1 MNPAIEALKAKVAEF
16 PTTPGVYLWKN
27 AKDKVVYVG
36 KAKSLRARV
45 RSYFNV
51 SDQSVKTK
59 YLMMNVNQVEYI
71 LTKTEVEAFLLEAS
85 LIKKYR
91 PRYNIRLKDDKN
103 YPYIRASLE
112 DEFPR
117 FYFARRVQ
125 SDGAMY
131 FGPYSS
137 SLSVRETIRF
147 LNKTFKIRDC
157 TNGFFKTRSRP
168 CIAHQI
174 GQCTAP
180 CVKLVTQE
188 AYREDI
194 NSALQFLKGRS
205 TRILKDLSVRMKQAA
220 VEERFEHAARLRDSV
235 KAIERIWERQTV
247 VAMHKEYDQDVIAW
261 TGDYRGTL
269 IETLHVRGG
278 RVIGS
283 RPHFMNRFDS
293 TATDEDPR
301 EWFTSF
307 LNQYYLD
314 NVIPDEIILP
324 IDLGF
329 DMVKL
334 MQAVFIERQGK
345 KAKVMMATG
354 SEGKKLMDMTMSNAV
369 AHFKDAVSK
378 SDQQS
383 KGLEQ
388 IQAKFGLG
396 GIPRRL
402 ECYDISNFQGGEN
415 VASQVV
421 FEDGLPAKDEYRRYK
436 IKTVIGANDFASM
449 KEVLT
454 RRFGHTEWDDPD
466 LVVIDGG
473 KGQLKMAM
481 EALKE
486 IGRPDIPLV
495 GMAKART
502 QGEFYDQEV
511 QASQER
517 FFLPNRQNYVTFP
530 PTSEAHHILVG
541 IRDEAHRFAIT
552 YHRKLRGDRTL
563 ESVLDQIVGLG
574 DKRKR
579 ALLKEFGSIDR
590 IKSAQPED
598 LAQVSGM
605 NRVVAERVLIQLK
618 ELDEDPDG
626 PSAEDG
632 AGEDTGEVV
641 IDPTGAGNLD

>member
-1 MNPAIEALKAKVAEF
+1 MNPAIEGLKLKVAEF
-16 PTTPGVYLWKN
+16 PTTPGVYLWQN
-27 AKDKVVYVG
+27 AKGKIVYVG

-51 SDQSVKTK
+51 SDQSIKTK
-59 YLMMNVNQVEYI
+59 YLMMNVAEVEYI

-85 LIKKYR
+85 LIKKHR

-117 FYFARRVQ
+117 FYLARRVQ

-157 TNGFFKTRSRP
+157 TDGFFKTRQRP
-168 CIAHQI
+168 CISHQI

-180 CVKLVTQE
+180 CVRLVSTE
-188 AYREDI
+188 TYRADV
-194 NSALQFLKGRS
+194 NSGLQFLKGRS
-205 TRILKDLSVRMKQAA
+205 TRILKDLGERMKSAA
-220 VEERFEHAARLRDSV
+220 VEERFEYAGRLRDSI

-247 VAMHKEYDQDVIAW
+247 VAMHKDFDQDVVAY

-269 IETLHVRGG
+269 IETLHIRGG

-283 RPHFMNRFDS
+283 QPHFINRFDPS
-293 TATDEDPR
+293 AEHEDPR
-301 EWFTSF
+301 EWFMSF
-307 LNQYYLD
+307 LNQYYSE
-314 NVIPDEIILP
+314 NIIPDEIILP
-324 IDLGF
+324 LDLGF
-329 DMVKL
+329 DMNKL
-334 MQAVFIERQGK
+334 LQDVFIERQGK
-345 KAKVMMATG
+345 KCKILMATG
-354 SEGKKLMDMTMSNAV
+354 RDGKKLMDMTMDNAL

-388 IQAKFGLG
+388 IQAKFGLNE
-396 GIPRRL
+396 IPRRI
-402 ECYDISNFQGGEN
+402 ECYDISNFQGGES

-466 LVVIDGG
+466 LVVVDGG
-473 KGQLKMAM
+473 KGQLKMAL

-486 IGRPDIPLV
+486 IGRPDVPLV

-502 QGEFYDQEV
+502 QGEFHDQEV
-511 QASQER
+511 TATQER

-530 PTSEAHHILVG
+530 TNAEAHHILVG

-552 YHRKLRGDRTL
+552 YHRKLRGERTL
-563 ESVLDQIVGLG
+563 ESVLDEIVGLG
-574 DKRKR
+574 EKRKK
-579 ALLKEFGSIDR
+579 ALLKKFGSIEG
-590 IKSAQPED
+590 IKAAPAED

-618 ELDEDPDG
+618 ELDETAAD
-626 PSAEDG
+626 SA
-632 AGEDTGEVV
+632 DTGEHAIVV
-641 IDPTGAGNLD
+641 EEPTGDEEIP